1 MGGYLTTTWYTYG
14 RNENDYWLEEPI
26 DSTVAKS
33 ENPLHHMGKFKHK
46 VFQLALGE
54 KYTSTPK
61 IYLYQGYRKAKCEL
75 TDKSIIVTFS
85 DSESKKAWDTCRRSK
100 LGLKF
105 DEIYK
110 LPTSKETYVYIFE
123 KK

>member
-1 MGGYLTTTWYTYG
+1 MGAYLTSTWYTYG
-14 RNENDYWLEEPI
+14 RDVNDNWLEDPI
-26 DSTVAKS
+26 DSTVAKAD
-33 ENPLHHMGKFKHK
+33 NPLHHMGKFKHK
-46 VFQLALGE
+46 VFLLALGE
-54 KYTSTPK
+54 KYTETPK
-61 IYLYQGYRKAKCEL
+61 IYLYQGRRKVKCEL
-75 TDKSIIVTFS
+75 TDTQVIITFS
-85 DSESKKAWDTCRRSK
+85 DSDSKKSWDSCKRSK